1 MSTRVVTISTCD
13 RCGAIVERDGEC
25 DGPPEGWALAS
36 LLIEP
41 EIDMFLCPACVADV
55 RFVLEDKPSWLTAN
69 PYPLLPAM
77 PGARVPPV
85 RQEEA
90 PGETGQMSREGVE

>member
-13 RCGAIVERDGEC
+13 RCGAVHEGV
-25 DGPPEGWALAS
+25 GPRLAHDKGWRR
-36 LLIEP
+36 IEIGHA
-41 EIDMFLCPACVADV
+41 EDLDMLLCPACVADV
-55 RFVLEDKPSWLTAN
+55 RRVLEDK
-69 PYPLLPAM
+69 

>member
-13 RCGAIVERDGEC
+13 RCGTIADAGTAAREWDSV
-25 DGPPEGWALAS
+25 WNML
-36 LLIEP
+36 
-41 EIDMFLCPACVADV
+41 LCPACVTDV
-55 RFVLEDKPSWLTAN
+55 RFVLEDK
-69 PYPLLPAM
+69 